1 MIGTR
6 LKEERE
12 RLKLTQPQFGEAAGA
27 AKRTVIEWEKGAT
40 SPSTVQL
47 AALGEIGVDT
57 HYVLTGERVGTA
69 HETREEFSERIQAIK
84 TASKFVN
91 ALPLQEKD
99 REGLKLTLTGDIE
112 KDAQLVGQFVAR
124 SRQGNDTAN
133 VASSMPTYSQGRVIP
148 MPLNEHASLTQHEVM
163 TLVLDALHVAQRTLP
178 AIRVYAIVDA
188 IMAWQRAGMTVTEST
203 IVEQLRR
210 VQ

>member
-1 MIGTR
+1 MIGMR

-12 RLKLTQPQFGEAAGA
+12 RLGLTQPQFGEAAGA

-69 HETREEFSERIQAIK
+69 HETKDEFGSRMQGIKVASAFVDAMPLPER
-84 TASKFVN
+84 
-91 ALPLQEKD
+91 D
-99 REGLKLTLTGDIE
+99 RDGLKLTLTGDIE
-112 KDAQLVGQFVAR
+112 KDAEVVGQFVAR

-133 VASSMPTYSQGRVIP
+133 AASSYSQGQVIP
-148 MPLNEHASLTQHEVM
+148 MPLNEHASLTQQEVM
-163 TLVLDALHVAQRTLP
+163 TLVLDALHIAKRTLP

-188 IMAWQRAGMTVTEST
+188 IMAWQRAGMAVTEST
-203 IVEQLRR
+203 VVEQLRR